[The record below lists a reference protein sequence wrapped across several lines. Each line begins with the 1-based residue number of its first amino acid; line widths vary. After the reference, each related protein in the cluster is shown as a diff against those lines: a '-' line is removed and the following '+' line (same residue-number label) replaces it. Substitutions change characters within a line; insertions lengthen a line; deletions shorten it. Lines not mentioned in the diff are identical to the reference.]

1 MFHQQIQIRKTKIR
15 NNGTTLFSI
24 FTNEEEIMNL
34 KYSLRSNFL
43 KHEARYFGHG
53 STKKHEVCS
62 LVISCL
68 RESFKNFDINFVFL
82 RVLRVRC
89 FGKDIR
95 FGTRKAGIQMK
106 SFNHKGSKETSLKN
120 LEIVWKGWEVVTKSA
135 GVIEREDS
143 FWIFE
148 AAVSSAR
155 ALPPP
160 PPTYQ

>member
-1 MFHQQIQIRKTKIR
+1 MV
-15 NNGTTLFSI
+15 SI

-34 KYSLRSNFL
+34 KYSLHSNFL
-43 KHEARYFGHG
+43 KHEARSIGPKYRTDASARYFGHG

-106 SFNHKGSKETSLKN
+106 SFNHKVSKEASLKN
-120 LEIVWKGWEVVTKSA
+120 LEIVWKGWEMGCYKVCRS
-135 GVIEREDS
+135 
-143 FWIFE
+143 
-148 AAVSSAR
+148 
-155 ALPPP
+155 
-160 PPTYQ
+160 Y